1 MGYYKISEFA
11 SLIGV
16 SSTTLRSW
24 ETKGWLVPH
33 HRSPSGYRFYS
44 EGQLQHYLQSGH
56 HVKTLSISSIEYK
69 TLPGEKSS
77 ASPDSLG
84 FTELSGYSYADRV
97 LIRDSS
103 DSTEEWLS
111 FKEFITILPRLYQE
125 FELSKQCSRID
136 DLLNLSYASLL
147 RLSKGEERPPEEWNG
162 YENAW
167 YYFKAGVFLL
177 YLV

>member
-44 EGQLQHYLQSGH
+44 EGQLQQYLQSGH
-56 HVKTLSISSIEYK
+56 CVKTLSISSIECK
-69 TLPGEKSS
+69 TLPGEKSLVS
-77 ASPDSLG
+77 SGSLE
-84 FTELSGYSYADRV
+84 FSDLQGYSYVDRV

-111 FKEFITILPRLYQE
+111 FKEFITNLPKLYQE
-125 FELSKQCSRID
+125 FELVPQCSRVG

-147 RLSKGEERPPEEWNG
+147 RLSSGEEQPPEEWSG

-167 YYFKAGVFLL
+167 YYFKAGIFLL